1 MPKFGKASLE
11 RREMLCKDLKLLVDE
26 VIKHYDFSIIETFRD
41 KETQER
47 YYRNGTTKAHFGES
61 AHNYHPSFAVDVYPY
76 PVPKKQVEGIVEID
90 SDSLEWERMANLFK
104 VIAKE
109 IGIEIEWGGD
119 WKSIKDL
126 PHFEIKDWRKRVKN
140 I

>member
-11 RREMLCKDLKLLVDE
+11 RREMLCKDLKALVDE

-47 YYRNGTTKAHFGES
+47 YYINGTTKAHFGES

-76 PVPKKQVEGIVEID
+76 PVPKKQVKGVVEMD
-90 SDSLEWERMANLFK
+90 SDSLEWERMTNLFK
-104 VIAKE
+104 AIAKE
-109 IGIEIEWGGD
+109 MGIEISCGID
-119 WKSIKDL
+119 FKSFKDK
-126 PHFEIKDWRKRVKN
+126 PHIEIKDWRKRVKN